1 MAKEIIK
8 MSKKE
13 VDRLRILHRVM
24 DKQLTQVYGAK
35 LLGISDRQVRN
46 LLDKIYQ
53 SGDKV
58 HIPVKLATD
67 SGVIRP
73 PIGAKRRWCIII
85 PPSDRNGSRQ
95 TSFFSW
101 ILP

>member
-1 MAKEIIK
+1 MPFLSVFSVAAKVPEG
-8 MSKKE
+8 
-13 VDRLRILHRVM
+13 D
-24 DKQLTQVYGAK
+24 T
-35 LLGISDRQVRN
+35 ISPVVN
-46 LLDKIYQ
+46 LDVSCLPI
-53 SGDKV
+53 V
-58 HIPVKLATD
+58 NLHIPVKLATD